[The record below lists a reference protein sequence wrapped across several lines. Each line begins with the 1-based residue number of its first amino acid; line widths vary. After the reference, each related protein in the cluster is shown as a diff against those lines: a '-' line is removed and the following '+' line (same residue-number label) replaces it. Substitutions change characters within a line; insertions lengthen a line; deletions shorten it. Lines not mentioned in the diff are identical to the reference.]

1 MELEPELSRVG
12 AKASMVDRWT
22 SRVRTSAWIKR
33 RSMSGKSVNPI
44 QATASDCVEL
54 SDSNHFAWDS
64 VGAGRMQ
71 EEECGIFPSE
81 PDRRRCVACN
91 VRWRTWRWQEK
102 TMLVRTKARQSDDT

>member
-54 SDSNHFAWDS
+54 SDSNHFPWKRNAVYS
-64 VGAGRMQ
+64 PASLTGGGV
-71 EEECGIFPSE
+71 
-81 PDRRRCVACN
+81 
-91 VRWRTWRWQEK
+91 
-102 TMLVRTKARQSDDT
+102 